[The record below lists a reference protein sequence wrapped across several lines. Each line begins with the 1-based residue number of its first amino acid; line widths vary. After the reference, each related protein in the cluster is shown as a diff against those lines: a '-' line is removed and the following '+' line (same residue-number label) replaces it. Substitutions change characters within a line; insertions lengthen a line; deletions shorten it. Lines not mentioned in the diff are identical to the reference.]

1 MSNSFSIPWIIP
13 RQTPVHG
20 ISQAR
25 ILDGVSIS
33 FSRGSSQPRDRTL
46 VSCIA
51 GRFFTTQPPGKPNF
65 NNIFYL
71 TQYMKNIN
79 ISTHNSIFRK
89 LLMRY
94 VPFFFVSHTLKLSIY
109 FTFTKAHLIPDELDF
124 KDSTAFYDLV
134 ATIMDSTAL

>member
-1 MSNSFSIPWIIP
+1 
-13 RQTPVHG
+13 
-20 ISQAR
+20 
-25 ILDGVSIS
+25 
-33 FSRGSSQPRDRTL
+33 
-46 VSCIA
+46 
-51 GRFFTTQPPGKPNF
+51 
-65 NNIFYL
+65 
-71 TQYMKNIN
+71 MKNIN

-94 VPFFFVSHTLKLSIY
+94 VPFFFVSHTLKLNIY